1 MNHLLRKIVPGVLL
15 MSLLSSSSW
24 AQGRIATI
32 DLRKVFDSYWKT
44 KQAQASLKDR
54 QADMEKEFKNMAA
67 DYDKAKQ
74 DYQKLLTDAN
84 DQALATGERE
94 KRKRSAEDKL
104 RYLKDQEETMRQYRA
119 QATTTLDE
127 QTRRMIDNILAE
139 IRTVVAAKA
148 KSAGHSL
155 VVDTAAETANRT
167 PIILFSTGENDM
179 TDAVLS
185 QLNSTAPAESAK
197 PEEKKD
203 EKKSGK
209 K

>member
-1 MNHLLRKIVPGVLL
+1 MSHLLRKIVPGVLL
-15 MSLLSSSSW
+15 ISLLSSSAW

-54 QADMEKEFKNMAA
+54 QADMEKEFKNMAS
-67 DYDKAKQ
+67 DYEKAKQ

-84 DQALATGERE
+84 DQALASGERE

-127 QTRRMIDNILAE
+127 QTRR
-139 IRTVVAAKA
+139 
-148 KSAGHSL
+148 
-155 VVDTAAETANRT
+155 
-167 PIILFSTGENDM
+167 
-179 TDAVLS
+179 
-185 QLNSTAPAESAK
+185 
-197 PEEKKD
+197 
-203 EKKSGK
+203 
-209 K
+209 